1 MRMGPQDGHK
11 LRIET
16 GGRFETGIRE
26 RMALPTAAKHA
37 AATFADVGLATL
49 VLCAGLTGAQAR
61 STNDE
66 MMLLDPSERIE
77 QVCNTRAM
85 SELGKTNKGMRP
97 DELVA
102 YAYRDPV
109 VKGWQ
114 IKASGA
120 AVRSGNAWYH
130 LSYDCETVHDG
141 LDVKSFTYKLGA
153 AIPNSE
159 WGSHYLVGQ

>member
-1 MRMGPQDGHK
+1 
-11 LRIET
+11 
-16 GGRFETGIRE
+16 
-26 RMALPTAAKHA
+26 MALLTAAKCTGA
-37 AATFADVGLATL
+37 NFAVLGLAAL
-49 VLCAGLTGAQAR
+49 VLCAGLAGAQAR

-85 SELGKTNKGMRP
+85 SEIGKAGKGMKP

-114 IKASGA
+114 IKAPGA

-130 LSYDCETVHDG
+130 LSYDCETVHEG
-141 LDVKSFTYKLGA
+141 LDVKSFSYKLGA
-153 AIPNSE
+153 VIPNSE
-159 WGSHYLVGQ
+159 WSSHYLVGQ